1 MNIKGIDAVHM
12 KLTTS
17 STGFWGMNEIDKE
30 LNSNEE
36 KEDDFSYNIYNNVN

>member
-1 MNIKGIDAVHM
+1 MLNIEGIDAVYM

-17 STGFWGMNEIDKE
+17 SNGFQGMNEIDKE

-36 KEDDFSYNIYNNVN
+36 QRVIFLITYIIM

>member
-1 MNIKGIDAVHM
+1 MLNIEGIDAVHM

-17 STGFWGMNEIDKE
+17 STGFQGMNEIDKE

-36 KEDDFSYNIYNNVN
+36 QRMIFLITYIIM